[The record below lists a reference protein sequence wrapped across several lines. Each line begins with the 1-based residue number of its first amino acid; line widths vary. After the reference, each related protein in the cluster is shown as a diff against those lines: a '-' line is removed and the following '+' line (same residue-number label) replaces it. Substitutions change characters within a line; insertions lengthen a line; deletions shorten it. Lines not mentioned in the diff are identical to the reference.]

1 LGGQGKEDNSLEQIN
16 LNVRVRKTT
25 GNSPARSLRREGRI
39 PAVLYG
45 PKTEP
50 ILLSIDSREF
60 EQIAQKSTIG
70 SVLLNLQIQ
79 NGQTES
85 RPAMVKE
92 LQAHPVTQKFLHV
105 DFYEVD
111 MQRKIKVM
119 VPVVV
124 RGKAKGAEDGGMLEI
139 IRREI
144 EVLCLPTEIPEAF
157 EVDVTDLNIGDAI
170 HIGDIQHGDNIEI
183 PADAKVTIVTVVAP
197 KVEVE
202 AVEVPEEGVE
212 EAEAEGAAEE
222 APAKETSAEKT
233 KEA

>member
-1 LGGQGKEDNSLEQIN
+1 MEKIN
-16 LNVRVRKTT
+16 LNARIRKTT

-60 EQIAQKSTIG
+60 EQIVKQSTIG
-70 SVLLNLQIQ
+70 SVLLNLQIE
-79 NGQTES
+79 NGNTAS
-85 RPAMVKE
+85 HASMVKE
-92 LQAHPVTQKFLHV
+92 LQIHPVTQRFLHV

-124 RGKAKGAEDGGMLEI
+124 SGKAKGVADGGLMQI
-139 IRREI
+139 VRREI

-157 EVDVTDLNIGDAI
+157 EVDVSDLDIGDAI
-170 HIGDIQHGDNIEI
+170 HLEDIQPVGNVEI
-183 PADAKVTIVTVVAP
+183 SADANDTVLTVLAP

-202 AVEVPEEGVE
+202 AEEAPVE
-212 EAEAEGAAEE
+212 EEEAAEAEGAAEE
-222 APAKETSAEKT
+222 GPAKETSSEKT
-233 KEA
+233 KED

>member
-1 LGGQGKEDNSLEQIN
+1 LEQIN
-16 LNVRVRKTT
+16 LNARVRKTT

-60 EQIAQKSTIG
+60 EQIAKKSTIG

-79 NGQTES
+79 NGDATS

-92 LQAHPVTQKFLHV
+92 LQTHPVTHRFLHV
-105 DFYEVD
+105 DFYEID

-124 RGKAKGAEDGGMLEI
+124 RGKAKGVEDGGLLQI
-139 IRREI
+139 VRREI

-157 EVDVTDLNIGDAI
+157 EVDVSDLDIGDAI
-170 HIGDIQHGDNIEI
+170 HLEDIQTVGNVEI
-183 PADAKVTIVTVVAP
+183 VEETNVTVVTVLAP

-202 AVEVPEEGVE
+202 AVEELVEGE
-212 EAEAEGAAEE
+212 EALEAEGEAEE
-222 APAKETSAEKT
+222 APAEETSAEKT
-233 KEA
+233 KEE